1 MKTKASGDKAT
12 ANTLKLV
19 VNTAYGAMLNQYND
33 LYDPLMGRSVCITGQ
48 LFLLELAQN
57 LFKSVVGLRVFQVN
71 TDGIMIEFDDSQ
83 LQQVR
88 EICDEWQTRTGF
100 ELEEDVVIK
109 IAQKDVN
116 NYVEVQPGGKA
127 KAKGGYFVKCV
138 STAGAFNINNS
149 CCIVAT
155 ALKEYF
161 VNGTPV
167 EETINGCTDIFQF
180 QIIAKA
186 GMKYKEAYHVVG
198 DKKEPVQK
206 VNRVYATADQRYGK
220 LFKVKAEDDS
230 TAKIESLP
238 EHCIIDNDNQLSISD
253 VDKTF
258 YIEMANKRIN
268 DFKGIKPEKKTRR
281 KKEMATTPKTETLN
295 VYQKLIMARGQFLE
309 SDAKKTGKNMH
320 LSFKYFELDDIVP
333 TATKIFVELGLIA
346 VVNFTSDVATMNI
359 INTENP
365 EEVIPFIAPFNQIEP
380 IVSNTGKQATNE
392 MQALGS
398 SITYMRRYLYMLA
411 LDICESDSIDA
422 NIGKGEFAPATPS
435 APQTEKKAPATPE
448 QRQEVKKELTAKEG
462 NATALQIKGLKNVLK
477 KLKDADPSKEEL
489 IAKIAVET
497 EGFTVITK
505 SDCESIIQKISAML
519 EEGGNE

>member
-1 MKTKASGDKAT
+1 
-12 ANTLKLV
+12 
-19 VNTAYGAMLNQYND
+19 
-33 LYDPLMGRSVCITGQ
+33 
-48 LFLLELAQN
+48 
-57 LFKSVVGLRVFQVN
+57 
-71 TDGIMIEFDDSQ
+71 
-83 LQQVR
+83 
-88 EICDEWQTRTGF
+88 
-100 ELEEDVVIK
+100 
-109 IAQKDVN
+109 
-116 NYVEVQPGGKA
+116 
-127 KAKGGYFVKCV
+127 
-138 STAGAFNINNS
+138 
-149 CCIVAT
+149 
-155 ALKEYF
+155 
-161 VNGTPV
+161 
-167 EETINGCTDIFQF
+167 
-180 QIIAKA
+180 
-186 GMKYKEAYHVVG
+186 
-198 DKKEPVQK
+198 
-206 VNRVYATADQRYGK
+206 
-220 LFKVKAEDDS
+220 
-230 TAKIESLP
+230 
-238 EHCIIDNDNQLSISD
+238 
-253 VDKTF
+253 
-258 YIEMANKRIN
+258 
-268 DFKGIKPEKKTRR
+268 
-281 KKEMATTPKTETLN
+281 MATTPKTETLN

-422 NIGKGEFAPATPS
+422 NIGKGESAPATPS
-435 APQTEKKAPATPE
+435 VPQTEKKAPATPE

-477 KLKDADPSKEEL
+477 KLKDADPTKEEI

-505 SDCESIIQKISAML
+505 SDCESIIQKITAML
-519 EEGGNE
+519 EEGGAE